1 MYISKREDI
10 SFRLMIFDFGIFRL
24 IVFVLLHNMKLLKS
38 AETCQNIYSIYTFPD
53 YILLQLMKN

>member
-38 AETCQNIYSIYTFPD
+38 AETCQNIYSIYTFQTI
-53 YILLQLMKN
+53 YC

>member
-24 IVFVLLHNMKLLKS
+24 IVSVLLHNMKLLNS
-38 AETCQNIYSIYTFPD
+38 AETCQNIYSIYTFQTI
-53 YILLQLMKN
+53 YC